1 MDDGTRA
8 IFLEMSMYS
17 TNENMFAYGLLM
29 IEFWPT
35 GAILT
40 YPTVATVIVDSTD
53 SPFRNTIR
61 IGLRVIIY
69 LYVAAF
75 IRGEFNERKKI
86 NKKMLILLLLLLYYK
101 Y

>member
-75 IRGEFNERKKI
+75 IRGEFNEGKKI
-86 NKKMLILLLLLLYYK
+86 NKKIC
-101 Y
+101 